1 VTDKD
6 AGFYGAGIVLLLIA
20 GFAALIFYCS
30 GCCWVCRNQR
40 SCFPNCPPPTAVQVE
55 RPCTLP
61 PVPPLPDVVTLQS
74 GTLTCFDPQ
83 NAKLLALR
91 MSRMK
96 GWIKESL
103 AACPQEPA
111 STPAS
116 ISTKKV
122 IP

>member
-1 VTDKD
+1 MTDKD

-20 GFAALIFYCS
+20 GFCS

-55 RPCTLP
+55 RPCALP

-103 AACPQEPA
+103 AACPQ
-111 STPAS
+111 
-116 ISTKKV
+116 KKV
-122 IP
+122 VP